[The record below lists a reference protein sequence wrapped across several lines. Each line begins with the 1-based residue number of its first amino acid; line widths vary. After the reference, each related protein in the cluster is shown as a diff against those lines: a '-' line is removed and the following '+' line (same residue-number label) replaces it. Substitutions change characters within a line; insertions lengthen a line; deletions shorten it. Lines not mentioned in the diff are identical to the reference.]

1 MMEGPKLKGGSEC
14 SNSQQKAGKT
24 CIVQGTNILFEVDK
38 TELPL
43 ALNCKLQ
50 AASCKLQAVTVF
62 ARWESFLQPCSD

>member
-50 AASCKLQAVTVF
+50 AVTVF